1 MNNNQQLLSVKET
14 AELLGVSPSTVRK
27 WANLSEIETVFDK
40 STGNRMFNKQVV
52 LKFKS
57 KLQNESEDLS
67 LVGFGVDKLNKFSN
81 SYNGKL
87 FKYIFVILFTLLT
100 AIGIYSIITLQ
111 SELRILKQSSGG
123 NYRVVDVLPT
133 APDNMSRVFLQQ
145 EVIDQESII
154 NASNVAPKSYGQI
167 ILNIDDNVLGILGK
181 SVVGQDPANLE
192 GLEVKNIL
200 DQVVFPEFF
209 IQSSSQVVDKSTM
222 RDTITGKIYCV
233 LVSNGKLITLHGYCS
248 N

>member
-111 SELRILKQSSGG
+111 SELGKGTTF
-123 NYRVVDVLPT
+123 N
-133 APDNMSRVFLQQ
+133 VFLNQYM
-145 EVIDQESII
+145 V
-154 NASNVAPKSYGQI
+154 
-167 ILNIDDNVLGILGK
+167 
-181 SVVGQDPANLE
+181 
-192 GLEVKNIL
+192 
-200 DQVVFPEFF
+200 
-209 IQSSSQVVDKSTM
+209 
-222 RDTITGKIYCV
+222 
-233 LVSNGKLITLHGYCS
+233 
-248 N
+248 